1 MEGTED
7 RQARLMEARV
17 ADNLDVEKQR
27 AESRMRTLAN
37 RVVQRRA
44 NEAMLDIRGHG
55 GCTADTVR
63 CPEARIML
71 LDTPEC
77 CKTHIRRIMA
87 DVAEALD
94 GAGIRWW
101 IDYGTLLGWIRN
113 GGLIPWDKDC
123 DLGIL
128 GDDRDKL
135 KKLQGEFLAMGYHA
149 VFSPIRPTQRFRS
162 GDRMKVCLS
171 NRNRTNVDIFIWYRR
186 PGGILDRKNYIGA
199 DLYKGR
205 EFPLAWV
212 KPLKRGTWD
221 GIAVSVPAKPEKL
234 AEHRYGAD
242 WREPLRE
249 KHPSEARP

>member
-1 MEGTED
+1 
-7 RQARLMEARV
+7 
-17 ADNLDVEKQR
+17 
-27 AESRMRTLAN
+27 
-37 RVVQRRA
+37 
-44 NEAMLDIRGHG
+44 
-55 GCTADTVR
+55 
-63 CPEARIML
+63 ML

-77 CKTHIRRIMA
+77 CKAHIRRIMA

-101 IDYGTLLGWIRN
+101 IDYGTLLGWVRN

-128 GDDRDKL
+128 ADDRDRL
-135 KKLQGEFLAMGYHA
+135 KALQAGFLAMGYHA

-171 NRNRTNVDIFIWYRR
+171 NRNRTNVDIFIWYKR

-205 EFPLAWV
+205 EFPVDWV
-212 KPLKRGTWD
+212 LPLQRGTWD
-221 GIAVSVPAKPEKL
+221 GIDVSVPAEPEKL
-234 AEHRYGAD
+234 AEHRYGAS

-249 KHPSEARP
+249 KHPSEVRK